1 MSKPQ
6 ESVDPI
12 VAKFDEVLSR
22 GLTLKERFARMI
34 GSVREALAAG
44 RYPESRREAVV
55 HRTLEYIQE
64 IAHGDYIARA
74 DVDQYV
80 SITNKFGRDLWAF
93 EQPPVV
99 PSFHENLA
107 AHHVRLQQI
116 GWTGREIEALGMFAA
131 GGPGGTDRII
141 SCTVDSVTLAS
152 NKTITRAEIRDG
164 LCPAWQLRDEWE
176 GTREFIEMREAH
188 AASVANEQL
197 RLADQVVRISAGPAR
212 MIGKVA

>member
-64 IAHGDYIARA
+64 IAHGDYIAR
-74 DVDQYV
+74 
-80 SITNKFGRDLWAF
+80 
-93 EQPPVV
+93 
-99 PSFHENLA
+99 
-107 AHHVRLQQI
+107 
-116 GWTGREIEALGMFAA
+116 
-131 GGPGGTDRII
+131 
-141 SCTVDSVTLAS
+141 
-152 NKTITRAEIRDG
+152 
-164 LCPAWQLRDEWE
+164 
-176 GTREFIEMREAH
+176 
-188 AASVANEQL
+188 
-197 RLADQVVRISAGPAR
+197 
-212 MIGKVA
+212 